1 MNSTKRKRSINQ
13 LFHERFHSARFFW
26 RSSEERAWENMAPVG
41 REFGSPDYD
50 RLMQQDHENFMSN
63 LSSLFDECS
72 DSCQDSEDPS
82 DPDER
87 KDAVNVQIALHELG
101 QDVSVAVAA
110 AVWRHHSNSL
120 MAGWMLG
127 AETVASAKQSIWAYC
142 MRNPT
147 DFVNARDLRIASLGS
162 RLTEPWRVVEV
173 QVAAELILQVRFAD
187 GVQGTVKFE
196 PTYLTGAFAVLK
208 DPAFFNQARL
218 EISVVTWP
226 GELDLAP
233 DAMYDEIKAHGE
245 CVLR

>member
-1 MNSTKRKRSINQ
+1 MSSRSNKRRVAN
-13 LFHERFHSARFFW
+13 LFHGRFHSAFIW
-26 RSSEERAWENMAPVG
+26 RSAEDYEWLNVSPVG

-50 RLMQQDHENFMSN
+50 RLMQKDHDDFMSN
-63 LSSLFDECS
+63 LSSLVDECR
-72 DSCQDSEDPS
+72 DSCKDSGDPS

-101 QDVSVAVAA
+101 HDVSVAVAA
-110 AVWRHHSNSL
+110 AMWIHYSNSL

-127 AETVASAKQSIWAYC
+127 AETVASAKKTLWVYC

-147 DFVNARDLRIASLGS
+147 DFVNASNLRIACLEK
-162 RLTEPWRVVEV
+162 RLKVPWQIVEV
-173 QVAAELILQVRFAD
+173 QVVAELSLQVRFAD

-196 PTYLTGAFAVLK
+196 PTHLTGVFVALK
-208 DPAFFNQARL
+208 DPSLFSLVHVASG
-218 EISVVTWP
+218 IVTWP

-245 CVLR
+245 WILR